1 MDLNFLDKMD
11 FSALRADWFRHE
23 LIFKRPS
30 GTSRGVLKSKNS
42 YIIRIFK
49 GESLLSCSEVS
60 LISGLSLDEEAL
72 IPGILDQFCEAI
84 DSWKVFLDGRLESFP
99 AVEFGIESLMMSL
112 KYQVHHYF
120 ENEFLTQKEIPI
132 NGLIWMG
139 DPLFMKD
146 QLDQKLAEGFKCVK
160 LKIGAI
166 DFSKEIGLLKY
177 LRENFDSKQLEIRV
191 DANGAFGVEKALD
204 RLKALSEFDLH
215 SIEQPIKQGQ
225 WSEMADLCSRTPLPI
240 ALDEELI
247 GVASSKKRELLE
259 TIKPQYIILKPS
271 LLGGFRRTQEWVD
284 IADEMLI
291 PWWVTSALE
300 SNVGLNA
307 VAQYTSFLNATM
319 YQGLGTGALYENNFE
334 SPLVVRDACLRYDN
348 TKEWGNIG

>member
-1 MDLNFLDKMD
+1 M
-11 FSALRADWFRHE
+11 
-23 LIFKRPS
+23 
-30 GTSRGVLKSKNS
+30 
-42 YIIRIFK
+42 
-49 GESLLSCSEVS
+49 
-60 LISGLSLDEEAL
+60 
-72 IPGILDQFCEAI
+72 
-84 DSWKVFLDGRLESFP
+84 
-99 AVEFGIESLMMSL
+99 
-112 KYQVHHYF
+112 
-120 ENEFLTQKEIPI
+120 
-132 NGLIWMG
+132 
-139 DPLFMKD
+139 
-146 QLDQKLAEGFKCVK
+146 
-160 LKIGAI
+160 
-166 DFSKEIGLLKY
+166 KY

-191 DANGAFGVEKALD
+191 DANGAFGVEEALD